1 MVKSGERFSDEPGL
15 LLFDQASQNFKILG
29 SKSEAMK
36 SLFGDES
43 GDAEAPSKTTGAM
56 KSTFKIEINDDEK
69 ILRDKQQT
77 TVYHTGAKQGPM
89 IELDEEDR
97 KEMEREALADIDEE
111 GEVEEE
117 DEEDDPDE
125 DLDF

>member
-1 MVKSGERFSDEPGL
+1 
-15 LLFDQASQNFKILG
+15 
-29 SKSEAMK
+29 MK
-36 SLFGDES
+36 SLFRDES

-117 DEEDDPDE
+117 GGKKQRRRREAAEEERRGRVTTKAPA
-125 DLDF
+125 